1 MPTPITNFRLPTPLL
16 ERIDSDRGQ
25 ESRTS
30 WLKRA
35 AEAQLAVKAGV
46 DASSEALRRSAAN
59 SADAKAGVTP
69 R

>member
-1 MPTPITNFRLPTPLL
+1 MPTAITNFRLPTPLL
-16 ERIDSDRGQ
+16 ERIDAARGQ

-35 AEAQLAVKAGV
+35 AESQLAVTAGA
-46 DASSEALRRSAAN
+46 DASSEAPRRSAAS